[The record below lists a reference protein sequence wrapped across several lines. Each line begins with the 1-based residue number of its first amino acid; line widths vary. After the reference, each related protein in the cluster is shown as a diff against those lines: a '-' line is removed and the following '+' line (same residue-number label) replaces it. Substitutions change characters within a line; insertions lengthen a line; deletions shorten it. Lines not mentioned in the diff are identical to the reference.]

1 MQHYE
6 LMYVLPPTLTEE
18 EVPQSAEK
26 ISNLIQ
32 DSGAEIVQEIDLGK
46 KRLAYPINH
55 HQYGYYRLL
64 ELNSEPDKI
73 AKINELFKL
82 ATNALRHQILA
93 RPVKSQA
100 TVEREQALRA
110 RLAAKRQRRA
120 SIPETITPE
129 TIAPGPTLTPEEL
142 EKKIEKILE
151 EDTNI

>member
-82 ATNALRHQILA
+82 ATNALRHQILT

-100 TVEREQALRA
+100 TV
-110 RLAAKRQRRA
+110 
-120 SIPETITPE
+120 
-129 TIAPGPTLTPEEL
+129 
-142 EKKIEKILE
+142 
-151 EDTNI
+151 